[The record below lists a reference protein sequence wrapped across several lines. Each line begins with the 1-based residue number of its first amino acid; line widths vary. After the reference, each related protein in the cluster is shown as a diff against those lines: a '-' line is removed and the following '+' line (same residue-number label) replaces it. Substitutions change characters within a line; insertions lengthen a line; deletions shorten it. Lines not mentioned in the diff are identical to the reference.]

1 MNNDILINSLDSHSK
16 SVVENYLSLLR
27 KANAKMT
34 AQSNLEMLEL
44 FIKKHTDVAPLIS
57 LHIDLMNHM
66 SRNKES
72 TFCSVYDDYMLH
84 IDITYRFAHSYPEQA
99 SPYEELAED
108 INPDSAHL
116 SWLKTLNENYLSCS
130 QELEDNDK
138 FIAFIYFFS
147 MYDKLLP
154 FNEFIELIKFK
165 ENSHHSMLAINDYT
179 NWYLRS
185 KNNFLNGETKNL
197 EKLKKT
203 FQDLVQHYQSEEKA
217 KELAFKNHKVH
228 PLHTEQLLNLLR

>member
-1 MNNDILINSLDSHSK
+1 MNKDILINSLDSQSR
-16 SVVENYLSLLR
+16 SIVENYLNLLR
-27 KANAKMT
+27 KADTKMT
-34 AQSNLEMLEL
+34 AQSNLEMLEM
-44 FIKKHTDVAPLIS
+44 FIKKHANVAPLIS

-66 SRNKES
+66 SRCKES
-72 TFCSVYDDYMLH
+72 TFCTVYDDYMLSF
-84 IDITYRFAHSYPEQA
+84 DIAYRFAHIYSEQPSA
-99 SPYEELAED
+99 YQDLIEE

-116 SWLKTLNENYLSCS
+116 SWLKTLNENYLSYS

-154 FNEFIELIKFK
+154 FNEFIEIVKFK
-165 ENSHHSMLAINDYT
+165 ENSHHSMLTINDYT

-185 KNNFLNGETKNL
+185 KNKFLNGKTESL
-197 EKLKKT
+197 EKLNKT

-228 PLHTEQLLNLLR
+228 PLHTEQLLSLLR